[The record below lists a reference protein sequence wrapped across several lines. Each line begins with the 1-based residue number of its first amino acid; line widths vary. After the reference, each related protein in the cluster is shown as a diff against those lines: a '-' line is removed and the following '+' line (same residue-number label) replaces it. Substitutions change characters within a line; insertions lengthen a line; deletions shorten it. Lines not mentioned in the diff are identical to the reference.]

1 MFSLHEEKDVLGM
14 IRQDVKV
21 YEKIIKEEAISI
33 VIRNISII
41 WGIVYNKIQKL
52 RIRRSYIRREF
63 YKKHQSHWNI
73 IRE

>member
-41 WGIVYNKIQKL
+41 
-52 RIRRSYIRREF
+52 
-63 YKKHQSHWNI
+63 
-73 IRE
+73 